1 MTGTKDRILD
11 SSAELFRRQGYTGT
25 GMKQI
30 VAEASAP
37 FGSIYH
43 FFPGGKEQL
52 GAEAIRHSGA
62 LYGQLIGLFFVPGAD
77 PVSATESFFAGA
89 AATLVETD
97 YADACPIATVALEV
111 AATNEP
117 LRKATA
123 DVFTAW
129 IDAGTERFARFGLGP
144 EAARTL
150 TITAVNNL
158 EGAFVLCRSLQDT
171 EAMAVAGAA
180 TVDVARR
187 LLRENTHNFSRESNT
202 SHQHGA

>member
-1 MTGTKDRILD
+1 MAAG
-11 SSAELFRRQGYTGT
+11 AELFRRNGYAGT
-25 GMKQI
+25 GLKQI
-30 VAEASAP
+30 VAEANAP
-37 FGSIYH
+37 FGSLYH

-52 GAEAIRHSGA
+52 GEEVIRTSGLAYIQLFDLFIAPAADLVSGIEA
-62 LYGQLIGLFFVPGAD
+62 
-77 PVSATESFFAGA
+77 FFAAGI
-89 AATLVETD
+89 ATLEATGYVEG
-97 YADACPIATVALEV
+97 CPIATVALEV

-158 EGAFVLCRSLQDT
+158 EGAFVLCRSLRDT